1 MRAHFNRRWVCST
14 KSFARTRNMASATH
28 SGPRRFAPVNS
39 SLETKHD
46 APKVKGLVFDM
57 DGTLCLP
64 QNYMFKE
71 IRAALNIEKPT
82 DILDHV
88 LSLSEEPDSEGEPSS
103 SPRSR
108 AQDAIKKIELE
119 AMHNQKPQPGLD
131 TLITYLAKKN
141 IHSALCTRNF
151 EQPVKH
157 LLQNFVSEEGRARFS
172 PLITREAKGIHPK
185 PSPAGIWACVHAWD
199 SSIADEIKARDA
211 FLEYDKKTS
220 DEEKIKTCVGVLMVG
235 DSIDD
240 IEAGARAGA
249 ATVLLV
255 NDENKHL
262 LEESKWPKKVDL
274 GINRLDELVDVL
286 ENGFQGRD

>member
-1 MRAHFNRRWVCST
+1 MNITRKGRR
-14 KSFARTRNMASATH
+14 RL
-28 SGPRRFAPVNS
+28 APVAS
-39 SLETKHD
+39 D
-46 APKVKGLVFDM
+46 ANTPDDIPKVKGIVFDM

-71 IRAALNIEKPT
+71 MRLALQIEKPT
-82 DILDHV
+82 DILDHI
-88 LSLSEEPDSEGEPSS
+88 LSLSDKPDTDCDPS

-108 AQDAIKKIELE
+108 AQDAIRSIETQ
-119 AMHNQKPQPGLD
+119 AMTSQKPQPGLD
-131 TLITYLAKKN
+131 KLITYLAKQN
-141 IHSALCTRNF
+141 IRSALCTRNF
-151 EQPVKH
+151 ELPVQH
-157 LLQNFVSEEGRARFS
+157 LLDNFVSDEGRTHFS
-172 PLITREAKGIHPK
+172 PLITREAEGIKPK
-185 PSPAGIWACVHAWD
+185 PSPEGIWACVHAWNG
-199 SSIADEIKARDA
+199 SIADTTNARDA
-211 FLEYDKKTS
+211 FLEYNRETS
-220 DEEKIKTCVGVLMVG
+220 EAEKMKTCAGVLMVG

-262 LEESKWPKKVDL
+262 LEESEWPKRVDL

>member
-1 MRAHFNRRWVCST
+1 MPRGGSRRL
-14 KSFARTRNMASATH
+14 
-28 SGPRRFAPVNS
+28 APVS
-39 SLETKHD
+39 SSSKATDD

-64 QNYMFKE
+64 QNYMFGE
-71 IRAALNIEKPT
+71 IRAALNIEKST

-88 LSLSEEPDSEGEPSS
+88 LSLSEQPDSEGDSSS

-108 AQDAIKKIELE
+108 AQDAIKEIELQ
-119 AMHNQKPQPGLD
+119 AMYKQKPQPGLD

-141 IHSALCTRNF
+141 LHSAMCTRNF
-151 EQPVKH
+151 ELPVKH
-157 LLQNFVSEEGRARFS
+157 LLENFVSEEGRSRFA

-185 PSPAGIWACVHAWD
+185 PSPEGIWACVHAWD
-199 SSIADEIKARDA
+199 SSIADEMKARDA
-211 FLEYDKKTS
+211 FLEYNKNTSEEDKVKA
-220 DEEKIKTCVGVLMVG
+220 CAGVLMVG

-262 LEESKWPKKVDL
+262 LEESEWPKKVDL

-286 ENGFQGRD
+286 ENGFRGRD